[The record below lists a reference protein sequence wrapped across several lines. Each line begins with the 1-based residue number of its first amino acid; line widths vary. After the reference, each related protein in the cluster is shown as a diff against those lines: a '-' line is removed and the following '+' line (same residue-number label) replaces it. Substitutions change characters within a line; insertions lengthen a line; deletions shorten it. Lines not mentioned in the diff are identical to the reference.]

1 MILGIEKEQQKFFSF
16 IMYIIRAKNILKLKC
31 LIVYQR
37 NKKESI
43 KEWIHKFS
51 FKRIHF
57 FSEIL

>member
-16 IMYIIRAKNILKLKC
+16 IMYIIRTKNVLKLKC
-31 LIVYQR
+31 SIVYWR
-37 NKKESI
+37 NKKEHTKASI
-43 KEWIHKFS
+43 RKFS